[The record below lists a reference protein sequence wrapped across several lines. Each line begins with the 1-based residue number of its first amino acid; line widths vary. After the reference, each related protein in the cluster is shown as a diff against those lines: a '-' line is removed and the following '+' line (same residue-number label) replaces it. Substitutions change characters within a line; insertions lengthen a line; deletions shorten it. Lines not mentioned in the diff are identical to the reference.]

1 MDAASPLLKIRAE
14 RDRLSAIE
22 RRIGDFVL
30 ENSHLLRDYSSQQLA
45 GALGISQSSV
55 VKFSQKLGFRGY
67 PDLKF
72 SIGESVA
79 RAREPDAVA
88 LEAPAQAPT
97 VADALWQAKT
107 QADAATR
114 SINPDAAL
122 RTIAALL
129 HAAGRVVVVG
139 SGEDNLAARA
149 FALRLSLLGVAA
161 AYHPDPALAA
171 AQVATLG
178 EGDVLALF
186 SEQGQ
191 QPALLQLARL
201 AHERNARVLSAT
213 RHSSNPLR
221 ARADHPL
228 LVSAHDAQP
237 HVAMLL
243 YQAALQQLL
252 DVVVVHLCALPG
264 RHASLVDHQA
274 RMRRLLDP

>member
-1 MDAASPLLKIRAE
+1 MQTASPLLKIRAE

-30 ENSHLLRDYSSQQLA
+30 ENAHLLRDYSSQQLA

-72 SIGESVA
+72 SVGESVA
-79 RAREPDAVA
+79 REREPASV
-88 LEAPAQAPT
+88 APAAAVDVPA

-107 QADAATR
+107 QAEAATR
-114 SINPDAAL
+114 SINPEAAL
-122 RTIAALL
+122 QSIATVL
-129 HAAGRVVVVG
+129 HTAGRVVVVG

-149 FALRLSLLGVAA
+149 FAMRLSLLGVAA
-161 AYHPDPALAA
+161 AYHPDPLLAA
-171 AQVATLG
+171 AQVAGLHD
-178 EGDVLALF
+178 GDLLALF
-186 SEQGQ
+186 AEQGR
-191 QPALLQLARL
+191 QPGLLHLAKL
-201 AHERNARVLSAT
+201 AHERGARVLSAT

-221 ARADHPL
+221 ARADHAL

-243 YQAALQQLL
+243 YQSALQQLL
-252 DVVVVHLCALPG
+252 DIVVVQLCALPG
-264 RHASLVDHQA
+264 RQARLADHQA